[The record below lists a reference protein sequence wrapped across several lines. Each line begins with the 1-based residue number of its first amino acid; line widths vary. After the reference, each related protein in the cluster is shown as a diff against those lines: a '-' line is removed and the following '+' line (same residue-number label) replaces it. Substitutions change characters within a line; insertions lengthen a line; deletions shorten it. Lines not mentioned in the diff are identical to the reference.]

1 MPLRQLDSPFV
12 EKEAKNH
19 FLKVF
24 PILKQV
30 RCYPG
35 MFPSFSH
42 FVSSRETFYIDP
54 KWTVWF

>member
-19 FLKVF
+19 FLKIF

-54 KWTVWF
+54 K